1 MEHAAR
7 SVDVLDRQGQI
18 IGNKPRQAL
27 NKAIDIFHTIFV
39 LLVTPRGEV
48 VLGVIPAREDLPN
61 FYARKMGVTMA
72 TIRRTGETPLQAAKR
87 GVQRELFIDD
97 ADLKLLGD
105 IRLELP
111 ERRTMFGTVYY
122 MVGDPP
128 ASYSLI
134 DIDTLAVVTTQ
145 QLRDVLLNHTDEL
158 APTFRFIWDQYHR
171 ALPI

>member
-7 SVDVLDRQGQI
+7 MVDVLDKQGKV
-18 IGNKPRQAL
+18 IGSKPRQDI
-27 NKAIDIFHTIFV
+27 NKAVDIFHTIFV

-61 FYARKMGVTMA
+61 YYARQMGSTMA
-72 TIRRTGETPLQAAKR
+72 TIRRTGETSMQAAKR

-105 IRLELP
+105 LKLDLP
-111 ERRTMFGTVYY
+111 EGRTMFGTVFY

-128 ASYSLI
+128 ASYSVI
-134 DIDTLAVVTTQ
+134 DIDTLAVVTTL
-145 QLRDVLLNHTDEL
+145 QLRDILLNHQNEL
-158 APTFRFIWDQYHR
+158 APTFRYIWDAYYHK
-171 ALPI
+171 LPV